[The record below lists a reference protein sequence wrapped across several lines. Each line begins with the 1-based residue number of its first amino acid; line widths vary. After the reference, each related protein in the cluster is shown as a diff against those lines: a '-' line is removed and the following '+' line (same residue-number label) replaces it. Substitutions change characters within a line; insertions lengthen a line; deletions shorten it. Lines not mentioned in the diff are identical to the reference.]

1 MPSCGVRGM
10 INKYFSRD
18 EFACKCG
25 CGFAA
30 VDVDLL
36 AVLTDLRGHFAKP
49 VKINSA
55 CRCPAHNKAV
65 GGEDKS
71 QHLHGMAADFVVA
84 GVSPAKVYQY
94 LTGQYPYQ
102 YGLGLYKTWVHADV
116 RAVKARWEK

>member
-1 MPSCGVRGM
+1 MSSVGVCGM

-25 CGFAA
+25 CGFSA

-36 AVLTDLRGHFAKP
+36 AVLTDVRGHFDKA

-71 QHLHGMAADFVVA
+71 MHMFGMAADFVVV

-94 LTGQYPYQ
+94 LTGLYPTT
-102 YGLGLYKTWVHADV
+102 YGLGLYKTWVHLDV
-116 RAVKARWEK
+116 RRAPARWEK

>member
-1 MPSCGVRGM
+1 MLNT
-10 INKYFSRD
+10 NKFFTRKD
-18 EFACKCG
+18 FQCRCG

-36 AVLTDLRGHFAKP
+36 AVLTDVRTHFDKP
-49 VKINSA
+49 LKINSA

-71 QHLHGMAADFVVA
+71 QHMNGMAADFVVV

-94 LTGQYPYQ
+94 LTGLYPDQ
-102 YGLGLYKTWVHADV
+102 YGIGLYKTWVHVDV
-116 RAVKARWEK
+116 RNDKARWQK